1 MFLVKC
7 GKIGITKG
15 ADNTEKKKTGVI
27 VSFIKQKIST
37 MERWKR
43 KWFSGR
49 IMR

>member
-15 ADNTEKKKTGVI
+15 ADNIEKEKTGVM
-27 VSFIKQKIST
+27 VSLKKIST
-37 MERWKR
+37 TERWKR